1 MSNDIFNICKV
12 FIDKEKFTATLII
25 ESSDI
30 PLIPLDKLNEFL
42 QLNNIK
48 YGIIDNILKD
58 ISENPLLYLNK
69 PIVIAKGKEAING
82 IDAKIIWVYKDKMIS
97 NDTSTNKN
105 RINFREFNQI
115 ISVKK
120 GELVAKIIQPTLGT
134 EGITVTGEIIS
145 AKPGRNIEFHLGKNV
160 YANEEKTEVFANID
174 GQVLITDNNK
184 INIIPVLEINNDL
197 NLQIGNINF
206 SGSVIINGNIPSGYK
221 VIAEGDIKVNGN
233 VEGSELFSK
242 GDIYIRDGF
251 IGNKIGKLIAN
262 GNIHLLY
269 VLEGEV
275 YTGKNLYVTQ
285 SILHSNVRAKE
296 EVICDSGKGVII
308 GGKIQ
313 ATKRV
318 RAKVIGNNLAT
329 STIIE
334 VGVSPE
340 IREKLSLIKQK
351 IKSINLELDKA
362 EKGILVLKQQYPN
375 INILQEKR
383 LLLEKL
389 LTIYS
394 QKKIELDTLLKSQTE
409 LNDELRNSKG
419 EIEILQ
425 EIFPGVKIVITEEV
439 FFIKDKYNYGKF
451 ILNEHEVD
459 FIPF

>member
-12 FIDKEKFTATLII
+12 FIDKEKLTATLII

-30 PLIPLDKLNEFL
+30 PLIPLDKLYDFL
-42 QLNNIK
+42 QINNIK

-69 PIVIAKGKEAING
+69 PIEIAKGKEAING

-97 NDTSTNKN
+97 NDKSTDKN

-145 AKPGRNIEFHLGKNV
+145 AKTGKNIEFHLGKNV
-160 YANEEKTEVFANID
+160 YANEEKTEVYANID
-174 GQVLITDNNK
+174 GQVLVTDNNK
-184 INIIPVLEINNDL
+184 INIIPVLEINTDL

-206 SGSVIINGNIPSGYK
+206 SGSVIINGNVPSGYK

-233 VEGSELFSK
+233 VEGSELLSK

-251 IGNKIGKLIAN
+251 IGNKIGKLIAT

-275 YTGKNLYVTQ
+275 YAGKSLYVTQ
-285 SILHSNVRAKE
+285 SILHSNVRAKD

-318 RAKVIGNNLAT
+318 RAKVIGNNIAT

-362 EKGILVLKQQYPN
+362 EKGILVLKQQYSK
-375 INILQEKR
+375 IDVSQEKQ

-451 ILNEHEVD
+451 ILKEHEVD